1 MEYLDVP
8 VQMVFLAKTERMDCR
23 EEMDATEKMDAM
35 VCLVL
40 RELKDHREIQ
50 DQEVNEYI
58 SYDENHPPILHTQR
72 RNLKSFPQKISNQS

>member
-1 MEYLDVP
+1 MP
-8 VQMVFLAKTERMDCR
+8 VQMVFLAKTERTDCR

-58 SYDENHPPILHTQR
+58 SHAENHPPILHT
-72 RNLKSFPQKISNQS
+72 